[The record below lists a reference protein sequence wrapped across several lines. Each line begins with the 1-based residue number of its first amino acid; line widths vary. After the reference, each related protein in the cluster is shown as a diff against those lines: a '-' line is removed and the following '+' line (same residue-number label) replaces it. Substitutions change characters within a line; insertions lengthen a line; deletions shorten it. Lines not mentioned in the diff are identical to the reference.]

1 MAIMNQLSIA
11 IALCLPAPDIEALNQ
26 GRNILV
32 MPPRFMHLGERFA
45 LYPTDIEFNS
55 LPLEQYYRPGFIP
68 IAQKSLAEL
77 NQNKVKI
84 KVWAKCELCKTLY
97 KPEELETLS
106 KLTVWTAEGLHKTL
120 EQRGHI
126 FLAYFR
132 VYRLPQP
139 LEIEP
144 VSNSR
149 FISLPATITVDESQ
163 AILDSNQFEHLY
175 RKILNRQPPEHPE
188 LEELET
194 AIAQFK
200 TNSLSQEEQLG
211 LNLLKANIHQFLGW
225 KTSQPANLTDDSSLN
240 WINEIAAFGNRSKE
254 LDEGKSNY
262 QAGTDFENIVKQSL
276 EFLGFTIDYAHKGGA
291 GGLDLF
297 CSQPYPLVGE
307 CKAGKKIPNNT
318 AIQLFNLATLRLKDE
333 KLLKDTTKLII
344 GPGEPTEQLN
354 EEAKVH
360 KMTIINPETLEKLV
374 KLQAQYPGSVDLIE
388 LKKYFKKKK
397 EDQEEWGQMDDK
409 IDEYI
414 ETVIKDLKLR
424 SHIIQVVKNYLNNAQ
439 MTEATVSGIH
449 GLYCSN
455 PPQPLSPKQL
465 HEILIELSSP
475 LAGYL
480 GRNRGDDWHND
491 RFYYLRQLIV
501 DQSQGFD

>member
-1 MAIMNQLSIA
+1 MSISA
-11 IALCLPAPDIEALNQ
+11 
-26 GRNILV
+26 NIS
-32 MPPRFMHLGERFA
+32 E
-45 LYPTDIEFNS
+45 S
-55 LPLEQYYRPGFIP
+55 IP
-68 IAQKSLAEL
+68 ILDDITFAKRQSL
-77 NQNKVKI
+77 I
-84 KVWAKCELCKTLY
+84 KN
-97 KPEELETLS
+97 LE
-106 KLTVWTAEGLHKTL
+106 
-120 EQRGHI
+120 
-126 FLAYFR
+126 
-132 VYRLPQP
+132 
-139 LEIEP
+139 
-144 VSNSR
+144 
-149 FISLPATITVDESQ
+149 
-163 AILDSNQFEHLY
+163 
-175 RKILNRQPPEHPE
+175 PPEHPE

-194 AIAQFK
+194 AIAQYP
-200 TNSLSQEEQLG
+200 NDNLSQKEQIG
-211 LNLLKANIHQFLGW
+211 LQQLKANIHYFLGW
-225 KTSQPANLTDDSSLN
+225 KTASSLNSNQVDLN
-240 WINEIAAFGNRSKE
+240 WINTITTLGNRSKE
-254 LDEGKSNY
+254 QDEGKTNY

-318 AIQLFNLATLRLKDE
+318 TIQLFNLATLRLKDE

-480 GRNRGDDWHND
+480 GRNRADDWRND
-491 RFYYLRQLIV
+491 SFYYLRELIV
-501 DQSQGFD
+501 DQS

>member
-1 MAIMNQLSIA
+1 MAIMNQLPIA
-11 IALCLPAPDIEALNQ
+11 TAFCLPAPDIEALNQ

-32 MPPRFMHLGERFA
+32 MPRIFMNPGRLFA

-68 IAQKSLAEL
+68 IAKQSIAEL

-84 KVWAKCELCKTLY
+84 KVWAKCELCQTLD

-106 KLTVWTAEGLHKTL
+106 KLTVWTAEALHKTL

-139 LEIEP
+139 LEIDP

-149 FISLPATITVDESQ
+149 FISLPYSIMVDESQ
-163 AILDSNQFEHLY
+163 AILDDNNFERQY

-188 LEELET
+188 LEELEN
-194 AIAQFK
+194 AIAQFT
-200 TNSLSQEEQLG
+200 TNPLSQEEQLG

-240 WINEIAAFGNRSKE
+240 WINEIAALGNRSKE

-307 CKAGKKIPNNT
+307 CKAGRKIPNPT
-318 AIQLFNLATLRLKDE
+318 VVQLLNLGTLRLKDE
-333 KLLKDTTKLII
+333 NLFKQAAKLII
-344 GPGEPTEQLN
+344 GPGELTPAVRDA
-354 EEAKVH
+354 AKVH
-360 KMTIINPETLEKLV
+360 GMAIINPMTLEKLV

-388 LKKYFKKKK
+388 LKNYL
-397 EDQEEWGQMDDK
+397 QAGQIDDK

-414 ETVIKDLKLR
+414 KIIDNRLKLR
-424 SHIIQVVKNYLNNAQ
+424 SHIIQLFKKSNQPINLDNVIGAY
-439 MTEATVSGIH
+439 SF
-449 GLYCSN
+449 SN
-455 PPQPLSPKQL
+455 PPQPLEREQL
-465 HEILIELSSP
+465 KEILIELSSP
-475 LAGYL
+475 LTGYL
-480 GRNRGDDWHND
+480 GRTADD
-491 RFYYLRQLIV
+491 RFYYLRELIV

>member
-1 MAIMNQLSIA
+1 MAIMNQLPIA
-11 IALCLPAPDIEALNQ
+11 TAFCLPAPDIEALNQ

-32 MPPRFMHLGERFA
+32 MPRIFMNPGRLFA

-68 IAQKSLAEL
+68 IAKQSIAEL

-84 KVWAKCELCKTLY
+84 KVWAKCELCQTLD

-106 KLTVWTAEGLHKTL
+106 KLTVWTAEALHKTL

-149 FISLPATITVDESQ
+149 FISLPHSIMVDESQ
-163 AILDSNQFEHLY
+163 AILDDNNFERQY

-188 LEELET
+188 LEELEN
-194 AIAQFK
+194 AIAQYP
-200 TNSLSQEEQLG
+200 NDNLSQKEQIG
-211 LNLLKANIHQFLGW
+211 LQQLKANIHYFLGW
-225 KTSQPANLTDDSSLN
+225 KTASSLNSNQVDLN
-240 WINEIAAFGNRSKE
+240 WINTITTLGNRSKE
-254 LDEGKSNY
+254 QDEGKTNY

-307 CKAGKKIPNNT
+307 CKAGRKIPNPT
-318 AIQLFNLATLRLKDE
+318 VVQLLNLGTLRLKDE
-333 KLLKDTTKLII
+333 NLFKQAAKLII
-344 GPGEPTEQLN
+344 GPGELTPAVRDA
-354 EEAKVH
+354 AKVH
-360 KMTIINPETLEKLV
+360 GMAIINPMTLEKLV

-388 LKKYFKKKK
+388 LKKYL
-397 EDQEEWGQMDDK
+397 QAGQIDDR

-414 ETVIKDLKLR
+414 KMVVNRLKLR
-424 SHIIQVVKNYLNNAQ
+424 SHIIQLFKKSNQPINLDNVIGAY
-439 MTEATVSGIH
+439 SF
-449 GLYCSN
+449 SN
-455 PPQPLSPKQL
+455 PPQPLEREQL
-465 HEILIELSSP
+465 KEILIELSSP
-475 LAGYL
+475 LTGYL
-480 GRNRGDDWHND
+480 GRTADD
-491 RFYYLRQLIV
+491 RFYYLRELIV

>member
-1 MAIMNQLSIA
+1 MNQLPIA
-11 IALCLPAPDIEALNQ
+11 TAFCLPAPDIEALNQ

-32 MPPRFMHLGERFA
+32 MPRIFMEQGRLFT

-68 IAQKSLAEL
+68 IAKQSIAEL
-77 NQNKVKI
+77 NQDKVKI
-84 KVWAKCELCKTLY
+84 KVWAKCELCQTLNE
-97 KPEELETLS
+97 PEHFAELS
-106 KLTVWTAEGLHKTL
+106 KLTVWTETALHKTL

-139 LEIEP
+139 LEIDP

-149 FISLPATITVDESQ
+149 FISLPHSITVDENQ
-163 AILDSNQFEHLY
+163 AILDSNQFETLY

-194 AIAQFK
+194 AIAQFQ
-200 TNSLSQEEQLG
+200 TNPLSQEEQLG
-211 LNLLKANIHQFLGW
+211 LNLLKANLHQFLGW
-225 KTSQPANLTDDSSLN
+225 KTSQPANLTDDPSLK
-240 WINEIAAFGNRSKE
+240 WIDEIAAFGNRSKE

-297 CSQPYPLVGE
+297 CSKPYPLVGE
-307 CKAGKKIPNNT
+307 CKAGRKIPNPT
-318 AIQLFNLATLRLKDE
+318 VVQLLNLGTLRLKDE
-333 KLLKDTTKLII
+333 NLFKQAAKLII
-344 GPGEPTEQLN
+344 GPGELTPAVRDA
-354 EEAKVH
+354 AKVH
-360 KMTIINPETLEKLV
+360 GMAIINPMTLEKLV

-388 LKKYFKKKK
+388 LKKYL
-397 EDQEEWGQMDDK
+397 QAGQIDDR

-414 ETVIKDLKLR
+414 KMVVNRLKLR
-424 SHIIQVVKNYLNNAQ
+424 SHIIQLFKKSNQPINLDNVIGAY
-439 MTEATVSGIH
+439 SF
-449 GLYCSN
+449 SN
-455 PPQPLSPKQL
+455 PPQPLEREQL
-465 HEILIELSSP
+465 KEILIELSSP
-475 LAGYL
+475 LTGYL
-480 GRNRGDDWHND
+480 GRTADD
-491 RFYYLRQLIV
+491 RFYYLRELIV
-501 DQSQGFD
+501 DQSQGFDYNS

>member
-1 MAIMNQLSIA
+1 MTTIST
-11 IALCLPAPDIEALNQ
+11 ALCLPAPDIEALNQ
-26 GRNILV
+26 GRNILL
-32 MPPRFMHLGERFA
+32 MPRRFMRLGEQFA
-45 LYPTDIEFNS
+45 LYPTNIEFNS

-68 IAQKSLAEL
+68 IAKQSIAEL
-77 NQNKVKI
+77 NQDKVKI
-84 KVWAKCELCKTLY
+84 KVWAKCELCQTLDQ
-97 KPEELETLS
+97 PEEFETLS
-106 KLTVWTAEGLHKTL
+106 KLTVWTAAALHKTL

-139 LEIEP
+139 LEIDP

-149 FISLPATITVDESQ
+149 FISLPYSIMVDESQ

-175 RKILNRQPPEHPE
+175 RKILNRQPPEHPGI
-188 LEELET
+188 EELEN
-194 AIAQFK
+194 AIAQFQ

-211 LNLLKANIHQFLGW
+211 LNLLQANIHQLLGW
-225 KTSQPANLTDDSSLN
+225 KTSKPANLTNDSSLN

-254 LDEGKSNY
+254 QDEGKSNY

-318 AIQLFNLATLRLKDE
+318 TIQLFNLATLRLKDE

-480 GRNRGDDWHND
+480 GRNRADDWRND
-491 RFYYLRQLIV
+491 SFYYLRELIV
-501 DQSQGFD
+501 DQS

>member
-1 MAIMNQLSIA
+1 MPLISQLPIA
-11 IALCLPAPDIEALNQ
+11 TAFCLPAPDIEALNQ

-32 MPPRFMHLGERFA
+32 MPRIFMNPGRLFA

-68 IAQKSLAEL
+68 IAQESLAEL

-84 KVWAKCELCKTLY
+84 KVWAKCEDCQTLD

-106 KLTVWTAEGLHKTL
+106 KLTVWTAEALHKTL

-139 LEIEP
+139 LEIDP

-149 FISLPATITVDESQ
+149 FIPLPASITVDESQ
-163 AILDSNQFEHLY
+163 AILDSNQFEKQY

-188 LEELET
+188 IEELEN
-194 AIAQFK
+194 AIAQFQ
-200 TNSLSQEEQLG
+200 TNNLSQEEQQG

-225 KTSQPANLTDDSSLN
+225 KTSQPANLTNDSNLN
-240 WINEIAAFGNRSKE
+240 WINEIVALGNRSLE
-254 LDEGKSNY
+254 QDQNKSNY

-297 CSQPYPLVGE
+297 CSKPYPMVGE
-307 CKAGKKIPNNT
+307 CKAGRKIPNDT
-318 AIQLFNLATLRLKDE
+318 AVQLLNLGTLRLNDE
-333 KLLKDTTKLII
+333 KLLKQTTKLII
-344 GPGEPTEQLN
+344 GPGEPTQQLN
-354 EEAKVH
+354 DAAKVH
-360 KMTIINPETLEKLV
+360 NMAIINPETLEKLV
-374 KLQAQYPGSVDLIE
+374 KLQAKYPGSVDLIK
-388 LKKYFKKKK
+388 LKEYLGT
-397 EDQEEWGQMDDK
+397 GQSDAK
-409 IDEYI
+409 IEEYI
-414 ETVIKDLKLR
+414 EIVTQELKLR
-424 SHIIQVVKNYLNNAQ
+424 SHIIEAVKELNAHSSSALSSPFQGCSVVEVRVQYNAR
-439 MTEATVSGIH
+439 H
-449 GLYCSN
+449 N
-455 PPQPLSPKQL
+455 PKINDQL
-465 HEILIELSSP
+465 VRDLLIELSSP

-480 GRNRGDDWHND
+480 GRTTGDH
-491 RFYYLRQLIV
+491 FYFLRELRL
-501 DQSQGFD
+501 DQI